1 MSNMSESIYNYD
13 LIGNIFKVGTVHIQS
28 LIDNVSK
35 QKDFPS
41 AGAIFTFTGTVRDS
55 SLENDKKVIAIEI
68 DAWEEK
74 AIASLNKICSDL
86 KTKHE
91 LIDIRIWHAVGK
103 LELTD
108 DIVYVVLAS
117 AHRQEGIL
125 ALGDA
130 IDAYKH
136 LSPIWK
142 KEIYEDGSFEWI
154 SKSTSLTELS

>member
-1 MSNMSESIYNYD
+1 MEQEIKNFD
-13 LIGNIFKVGTVHIQS
+13 AVGNIFKVGSIRIQS
-28 LIDNVSK
+28 LIDNISNK
-35 QKDFPS
+35 KEFPS

-55 SLENDKKVIAIEI
+55 SLENDKKVVAIEI
-68 DAWEEK
+68 DAWEDK
-74 AIASLNKICSDL
+74 AIASLNKICTDL
-86 KTKHE
+86 KHRHN
-91 LIDIRIWHAVGK
+91 LIDIKIWHAVGR

-117 AHRQEGIL
+117 AHRKEGLL
-125 ALGDA
+125 ALDEA

-154 SKSTSLTELS
+154 SKSTQISFEENK

>member
-1 MSNMSESIYNYD
+1 MSETIYNYD
-13 LIGNIFKVGTVHIQS
+13 LIGNIFKVGTIHIQS

-35 QKDFPS
+35 KKEFPS

-55 SLENDKKVIAIEI
+55 SLENDKKVVAIEI

-86 KTKHE
+86 KAKHQ
-91 LIDIRIWHAVGK
+91 LIDIRIWHAVGR

-117 AHRQEGIL
+117 AHRKEGIN
-125 ALGDA
+125 AIDDA

-142 KEIYEDGSFEWI
+142 KELYEDGSFKWI
-154 SKSTSLTELS
+154 SKSTSISDFT

>member
-1 MSNMSESIYNYD
+1 MSENSYNYNQT
-13 LIGNIFKVGTVHIQS
+13 GNVFKVGTVQIQS
-28 LIDNVSK
+28 LIDNISK
-35 QKDFPS
+35 KKEFSS

-55 SLENDKKVIAIEI
+55 SLENNKKVVAIEI

-86 KTKHE
+86 KEKHK
-91 LIDIRIWHAVGK
+91 LIDIKIWHAVGR

-108 DIVYVVLAS
+108 NIVYVVLAS
-117 AHRQEGIL
+117 AHRKEGII
-125 ALGDA
+125 ALDEA

-142 KEIYEDGSFEWI
+142 KEIYDDGSFEWI
-154 SKSTSLTELS
+154 SKSKSISNFS

>member
-1 MSNMSESIYNYD
+1 MDQGSKSFD
-13 LIGNIFKVGTVHIQS
+13 AIGNIFEVGSVQIQS

-35 QKDFPS
+35 KKDFPA
-41 AGAIFTFTGTVRDS
+41 AGAIFTFTGTVRNS
-55 SLENDKKVIAIEI
+55 SLDNDKKVIAIEI

-74 AIASLNKICSDL
+74 AISSLNKICTDL
-86 KTKHE
+86 KEKHK
-91 LIDIRIWHAVGK
+91 LIDIKIWHAVGK

-117 AHRQEGIL
+117 VHRKEGIK
-125 ALGDA
+125 ALDEA

-154 SKSTSLTELS
+154 SKSKDFKVN